1 LRSPVTR
8 QGLRSPVSR
17 RQTSKELSGNFVTRS
32 DVETGSG
39 QSTGRIRVGGED
51 RDFETVSTVAD
62 RTGDVST
69 VDSVSRSRTEGTFF
83 RGRQSS
89 ESTENV
95 IRQDQ
100 YDARVKEAVQDA
112 YKETDATV
120 TELSSLGRGSDGL
133 TVKGDTTVI
142 DRTGSTGTGN
152 SGSGGSAFS
161 SSGAGGGGRQV
172 FSSSGSREGAETGGS
187 SGVDPE
193 NLNPSS
199 QTVEDVV
206 SDVEGGSGG
215 EGASAGFAASLGS
228 GQTRET
234 GGGEVSFTGKG
245 PVSFDYSSAT
255 VQETGSTKRKTIQ
268 ETGGG
273 QSTSQRTSSRS
284 GKSSGGTGGQVTQV
298 DTGSST
304 SRTGFNVS
312 TNTGTGQRENN
323 RAVPGVST
331 SVGQS
336 NRAGNRQRNNV
347 NLGIGTGLAVSNRAA
362 NVQSQN
368 ARTTNKQRF
377 GTAFT
382 SSPGR
387 SGGRGSAGFGFGASN
402 FDFEAFE
409 TGNER
414 SSGSES
420 SSSVAPGLISYTLA
434 EAQGE
439 ETSIDY
445 SEGDSL
451 VFGAPTEAESE
462 GSLDTEF
469 YSGVGGDLFK

>member
-1 LRSPVTR
+1 
-8 QGLRSPVSR
+8 
-17 RQTSKELSGNFVTRS
+17 
-32 DVETGSG
+32 
-39 QSTGRIRVGGED
+39 
-51 RDFETVSTVAD
+51 
-62 RTGDVST
+62 
-69 VDSVSRSRTEGTFF
+69 
-83 RGRQSS
+83 
-89 ESTENV
+89 
-95 IRQDQ
+95 
-100 YDARVKEAVQDA
+100 
-112 YKETDATV
+112 
-120 TELSSLGRGSDGL
+120 
-133 TVKGDTTVI
+133 
-142 DRTGSTGTGN
+142 
-152 SGSGGSAFS
+152 
-161 SSGAGGGGRQV
+161 
-172 FSSSGSREGAETGGS
+172 
-187 SGVDPE
+187 
-193 NLNPSS
+193 
-199 QTVEDVV
+199 
-206 SDVEGGSGG
+206 
-215 EGASAGFAASLGS
+215 
-228 GQTRET
+228 
-234 GGGEVSFTGKG
+234 
-245 PVSFDYSSAT
+245 
-255 VQETGSTKRKTIQ
+255 
-268 ETGGG
+268 
-273 QSTSQRTSSRS
+273 
-284 GKSSGGTGGQVTQV
+284 
-298 DTGSST
+298 
-304 SRTGFNVS
+304 VS